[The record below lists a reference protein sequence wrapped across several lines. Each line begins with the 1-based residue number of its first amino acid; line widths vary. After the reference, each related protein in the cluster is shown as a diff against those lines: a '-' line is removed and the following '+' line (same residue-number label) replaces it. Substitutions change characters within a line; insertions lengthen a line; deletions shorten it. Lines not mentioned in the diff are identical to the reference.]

1 MAPEAKSSFSAKDR
15 ELLTRMDTK
24 LERVIAD
31 VANLA
36 NNFATKEELATVKTE
51 VDKIADTNKW
61 LVRLIIG
68 SVILAGLGLIL
79 VKTQ

>member
-1 MAPEAKSSFSAKDR
+1 MATASKSNFSSKDR

-31 VANLA
+31 VANLT
-36 NNFATKEELATVKTE
+36 NNFATKEELGVVKTE
-51 VDKIADTNKW
+51 VDKISDTNKW
-61 LVRLIIG
+61 LVRLILG

-79 VKTQ
+79 VKTS